1 MHEFGG
7 SYKSTLHD
15 YTGGD
20 HVTIEQ
26 SYNDT
31 WFEYGVGA
39 SIQTGK
45 NNQIY
50 FDVERSA
57 GSDFKKDWNW
67 NVGARWSF

>member
-1 MHEFGG
+1 M
-7 SYKSTLHD
+7 
-15 YTGGD
+15 
-20 HVTIEQ
+20 TIEQ